1 MRDKKLTALIVDDEK
16 EDRDILT
23 YMLKEHKEVTI
34 IDQAE
39 STESALFKFLEL
51 KPDIVFLDLVMPGK
65 NGMELISLLK
75 KQKIETDIVIVSAYR
90 DMAIDA
96 IKNEVYDFLLKPIG
110 PRKLHKVIAN
120 IEKRRDKA
128 NNTHLDNLLDNFKH
142 ETKLR
147 LSSTNSHIL
156 VDPNDILYC
165 EAEGTYT
172 RIHLENGNVELA
184 NTYLGKIEDFLIKN
198 NNFFRISR
206 RHLINIDKLW
216 RANKADNS
224 CILIANNEELK
235 LYGSKKQ
242 IRELCKIDNPE

>member
-23 YMLKEHKEVTI
+23 YMLKEHKEITI

-75 KQKIETDIVIVSAYR
+75 KQKLETNIVIVSAYR
-90 DMAIDA
+90 DMAIEA

-110 PRKLHKVIAN
+110 PRKLHRVIAN
-120 IEKRRDKA
+120 IERRRSKVD
-128 NNTHLDNLLDNFKH
+128 NIHLNNLLGSFKQ

-172 RIHLENGNVELA
+172 HIHLENGNIELA

-206 RHLINIDKLW
+206 RHLINLDKLW

-242 IRELCKIDNPE
+242 IRELCKIDNPK